1 MLAKR
6 TVIVRIA
13 LLIIALGLV
22 SGCNRARAS
31 NAGAQDSQGASSA
44 STRDSQGKNSSAV
57 MMAALNGEASGP
69 DRCALLTDDEIR
81 EAIGPH
87 AAGVNAPGNGWG
99 LQSCR
104 WIATNGKK
112 DAADSDLIVASDWIE
127 VGVFNP
133 GGIGENASWAR
144 QQAEGEPENGFVE
157 GARYDLSSG
166 TLWFDCVH
174 DRFCAVQ
181 AHIASPEPRRRRVA
195 RQLAELV
202 EKRLR

>member
-1 MLAKR
+1 MPVKR
-6 TVIVRIA
+6 TVTERIA
-13 LLIIALGLV
+13 LLIVALCLL
-22 SGCNRARAS
+22 SGCNRSGTSMATA
-31 NAGAQDSQGASSA
+31 
-44 STRDSQGKNSSAV
+44 RDSSTGRDASAI
-57 MMAALNGEASGP
+57 AADLSGETSGP
-69 DRCALLTDDEIR
+69 NRCALLTHDEVR
-81 EAIGPH
+81 DAIGPH
-87 AAGVNAPGNGWG
+87 APGVNGVGNGWG

-104 WIATNGKK
+104 WIATSGKK
-112 DAADSDLIVASDWIE
+112 DVAASDLIVASDWIE

-144 QQAEGEPENGFVE
+144 EQAEGQPVEGFVE
-157 GARYDLSSG
+157 EARYDLSSG